1 MSLWPVASKK
11 NPCPI
16 CGKEDWCGLGDYKVK
31 CMREPSDHP
40 SDDGGFY
47 HPYPGAGAVSS
58 RPYIPLPIKRKS
70 PQIDASAIIE
80 RLERLT
86 TPAQLKS
93 LGGSLGVAGDALFN
107 LRACRDNERQ
117 AWAFPMYDGDG
128 KICGIRLRYDGG
140 EKKSVYGSQ
149 QGAFASFRFPPDKI
163 AYLPEGPTD
172 CAALMTLGLFAIGRP
187 SANCGK
193 NGAQQIRAILKRFE
207 VSRIVIIAD
216 NDTRKRKK
224 FGTEIEEDWSPG
236 IDGAKA
242 LAKELKMN
250 HVIWL
255 PPAKDMREFVK
266 LGGTRVMVENSI
278 KNLIWKR

>member
-1 MSLWPVASKK
+1 
-11 NPCPI
+11 
-16 CGKEDWCGLGDYKVK
+16 
-31 CMREPSDHP
+31 MREPSDHP
-40 SDDGGFY
+40 SNDGGFY
-47 HPYPGAGAVSS
+47 HAYPGAGTDSS
-58 RPYIPLPIKRKS
+58 RSYQPPYASRPKTLE
-70 PQIDASAIIE
+70 IDASAMINRWE
-80 RLERLT
+80 SETTSRQLE
-86 TPAQLKS
+86 S
-93 LGGSLGVAGDALFN
+93 FGGSLGVASGALHN
-107 LRACRDNERQ
+107 LRACWDENKQ
-117 AWAFPMYDGDG
+117 AWAFPMYGADG
-128 KICGIRLRYDGG
+128 KICGIRLRYDNG

-149 QGAFASFRFPPDKI
+149 QGVFASFRVAPDKI

-193 NGAQQIRAILKRFE
+193 NGANQIRAILKRFE
-207 VSRIVIIAD
+207 VSRIIIIAD

-266 LGGTRVMVENSI
+266 LGGTRQMVENSI